1 MDDGDSMWSRK
12 GATLSGKSAR
22 QERGSAL
29 VRMESASLRSFAP
42 TCVTGGTHRPG
53 CAATGIRWGGA
64 RHLGFAP
71 VPEALVGPPPWL
83 CPHLRDRRDPS
94 PRLRSNW
101 DTMGGGPPPWLCP
114 HLRDSIW
121 PKNDAESGR
130 SFEDGPRWPQIDR
143 IPARL
148 KQSLEDGGRGFVV

>member
-71 VPEALVGPPPWL
+71 TCVTAFGPKTMLRAVGALRTD
-83 CPHLRDRRDPS
+83 HD
-94 PRLRSNW
+94 
-101 DTMGGGPPPWLCP
+101 
-114 HLRDSIW
+114 
-121 PKNDAESGR
+121 GR
-130 SFEDGPRWPQIDR
+130 KSTEYRHG
-143 IPARL
+143 
-148 KQSLEDGGRGFVV
+148 